1 MGKTKELLNKFYSE
15 YDFSSRICND
25 PVEFPHRYKNK
36 LDIESAGFIASCFAY
51 GRVDLFKSVIEKI
64 LSVMGRSPHE
74 FLLEFNPK
82 KHTKLFHGISYRFN
96 KESDI
101 VSLVYVMSKI
111 LKKHR
116 SIQALFKKFYKEKDP
131 NIGNALSGFVDCVLE
146 TELPSIN
153 KSLNNQKDKNGFLQ
167 FFPSPENGSAC
178 KRFNL
183 FLRWMIRNRD
193 IDFGI
198 WKGIPMNK
206 LIIPLDT
213 HIARISKCLGFT
225 KRKSADWKTA
235 VEITDALKKFDPV
248 DPLKYDFAMCHYGIS
263 KMCKGLSSKNKATC
277 NNCILKS

>member
-1 MGKTKELLNKFYSE
+1 MKKTKQLLDKFYRE
-15 YDFSSRICND
+15 YDFIGRLSHD
-25 PVEFPHRYKNK
+25 PIEFPYRYKNS
-36 LDIESAGFIASCFAY
+36 LDVESAGFIASRFAY
-51 GRVDLFKSVIEKI
+51 GRVELFKSVIEKI
-64 LSVMGRSPHE
+64 LSVMGKSPHE

-82 KHTKLFHGISYRFN
+82 KHAKLFHGISYRFN

-101 VSLVYVMSKI
+101 LSLIYVMSRI
-111 LKKHR
+111 LKKHG
-116 SIQALFKKFYKEKDP
+116 SIQALFKKFYKGKDP

-146 TELPSIN
+146 TDLPAIN
-153 KSLNNQKDKNGFLQ
+153 KALNNQQNKNGFLQ

-183 FLRWMIRNRD
+183 FLRWMVRDRD

-206 LIIPLDT
+206 LVIPLDT
-213 HIARISKCLGFT
+213 HIAKISRCLGFA

-235 VEITDALKKFDPV
+235 VEITNALKKLDPV

-263 KMCKGLSSKNKATC
+263 KMCKGLSPNGKCRSKKC
-277 NNCILKS
+277 LLKR